1 MRRANVKE
9 ICWMAVLTILCIAC
23 FPINPLILTGLLEP
37 GYYLPSFILGW
48 IVWAV
53 GMVLVMAPIVMFPR
67 RGGVPKGK
75 SFVHT
80 SRLVDTGIYAIVR
93 HPQYL
98 GGILSIFVATL
109 LFYPHWL
116 FAILGIPGAA
126 ILYWSTKEEEKR
138 LIERFGNEYRSYM
151 QRVPRMNLIL
161 GITRLW
167 RHKKT
172 IRAVQNIDNEGYHD
186 GTTFESR
193 ENPTTRQGA

>member
-1 MRRANVKE
+1 MKQVKVKE
-9 ICWMAVLTILCIAC
+9 TCWMTILTILCIAC
-23 FPINPLILTGLLEP
+23 FPINPLVLTGLLDT
-37 GYYLPSFILGW
+37 GFYLSSFIIGW
-48 IVWAV
+48 VVWAV

-116 FAILGIPGAA
+116 FAILGIPGAF
-126 ILYWSTKEEEKR
+126 ILYWGTKEEEKR
-138 LIERFGNEYRSYM
+138 LIERFSGEYQAYM
-151 QRVPRMNLIL
+151 QRVPRMNLLL
-161 GITRLW
+161 GIFRSW
-167 RHKKT
+167 R
-172 IRAVQNIDNEGYHD
+172 RNVQK
-186 GTTFESR
+186 
-193 ENPTTRQGA
+193 